1 MDRNPR
7 ARLLADPARAGVHRV
22 AAEDL
27 PGWAAAAGEAGLQV
41 FRIDFAPVRDKD
53 ALLAAIGEAMD
64 FPEWYG
70 GNLDALADCLADL
83 GWRPAEGYVAIIDRC
98 DAAARS
104 APGDLL
110 AVLRIFADAADVW
123 REEGI
128 PFWCLVEATG
138 GVLPGLKDLP

>member
-22 AAEDL
+22 AATDL
-27 PGWAAAAGEAGLQV
+27 VGLDAAAGEAGHQV
-41 FRIDFAPVRDKD
+41 FRIDLGRVRDKD

-70 GNLDALADCLADL
+70 RNLDALADCLADL
-83 GWRPAEGYVAIIDRC
+83 GWRPAEGYVAILEGC
-98 DAAARS
+98 HAAAAS
-104 APGDLL
+104 APADLL
-110 AVLRIFADAADVW
+110 AALRIFADAADVW

-128 PFWCLVEATG
+128 PFWCLVEVPA
-138 GVLPGLKDLP
+138 GVLPGLRDLP